1 MENFQ
6 TYLTEVLAVPEKSA
20 AGCEQFY
27 KRIKVP
33 KGDFL
38 LQAGETCTDTFFVET
53 GLLRMFSIDKNGKE
67 HVLQFAPE
75 NWIIT
80 DRTSLLLKENSSYY
94 IDAVENSDV
103 VILPQDFFFNIFKT
117 NPEVSGNNFK
127 LMSNHIRALH
137 RRINQLLG
145 ATAEERYLDF
155 LKTYPNVFQR
165 VPQWMVASYLG
176 ITPESLSRVRKEL
189 TKKKSSN

>member
-6 TYLTEVLAVPEKSA
+6 NYLVNVLAVPVENSPT
-20 AGCEQFY
+20 CQQFY
-27 KRIKVP
+27 TEKKIE

-38 LQAGETCTDTFFVET
+38 LQAGETCNDSFFVEK

-67 HVLQFAPE
+67 HIIQFAPE
-75 NWIIT
+75 SWIIA
-80 DRTSLLLKENSSYY
+80 DRTSQIFKEESTYY
-94 IDAVENSDV
+94 IDAVENSEV
-103 VILPQDFFFNIFKT
+103 AVLPPDFFFNIFKN

-127 LMSNHIRALH
+127 LMSNHIRALQK
-137 RRINQLLG
+137 RINQLLG

-176 ITPESLSRVRKEL
+176 ITPESLSRVRKNL
-189 TKKKSSN
+189 GNK

>member
-6 TYLTEVLAVPEKSA
+6 SYLVNILAVPPENA
-20 AGCEQFY
+20 PTCEQFY
-27 KRIKVP
+27 TKNKIE
-33 KGDFL
+33 KGVYL
-38 LQAGETCTDTFFVET
+38 LRAGETCNDNFFVEK

-67 HVLQFAPE
+67 HVIQFAPE
-75 NWIIT
+75 GWIIA
-80 DRTSLLLKENSSYY
+80 DRTSQIFKEESSYY
-94 IDAVENSDV
+94 IDAVENSEV
-103 VILPQDFFFNIFKT
+103 AVLPPDFFFNIFKN

-127 LMSNHIRALH
+127 LMSNQIRALQK
-137 RRINQLLG
+137 RINQLLG

-176 ITPESLSRVRKEL
+176 ITPESLSRVRKNI
-189 TKKKSSN
+189 S